1 MEDEFLYTC
10 DPDLIR
16 KYIKEGHKVV
26 SIGYFPGNEKIVY
39 HFTFKKKQK
48 TIKYFSI

>member
-1 MEDEFLYTC
+1 MKETMLYAS

-26 SIGYFPGNEKIVY
+26 SIGYFPNNENPVY
-39 HFTFKKKQK
+39 HFTFKKNTNK
-48 TIKYFSI
+48 